1 MDNYHIGRLRLMD
14 IKNWIKF
21 KKKYPELFK
30 ELDYAVVKFIYE
42 EGKVLIEEDRLK
54 KVLDNYSI
62 FDII

>member
-21 KKKYPELFK
+21 KKKYPNMFND
-30 ELDYAVVKFIYE
+30 LDYAVVKWIYE
-42 EGKVLIEEDRLK
+42 EGKVLVEENRLK

>member
-1 MDNYHIGRLRLMD
+1 MDNYRIGKLRLMD

-21 KKKYPELFK
+21 KKKYPNMFND
-30 ELDYAVVKFIYE
+30 LDYAVVKWIYE
-42 EGKVLIEEDRLK
+42 EGKVLVEENRLK